1 MDANGLVDL
10 GAYAGWSTRRVI
22 VLMGRWLRRMV
33 RGLSLCVYYLTG
45 WFILRQLWA
54 KRTPPRT
61 IVEGAVVRP
70 LDAESESEVEV
81 QDDPCEAVLVGL
93 EHGGKPRALATD
105 PCADRAIGEPVR
117 LLERDR
123 ELSDV
128 KRRSSVRL
136 CDHHRQLYVAAC
148 SSRKCSVLA
157 CYEQVDGAKQ
167 GVPLCKHHL
176 TDLGGCARPT
186 CRVSWTHERDSSI
199 ARSEASMSEGE
210 CLTPARRSRRIT
222 SDGAER
228 LGPRAASADPSESQK
243 KIEGKLEK
251 GPCMVLLRPKSLQ
264 TAEAPPR
271 WTAWLGCIEGF
282 AEEGRSQELLEVHI
296 PSLKQTCVIHR
307 RLLKGSPR
315 DNGAG
320 RISKHWVQKFLQHTH
335 DEEVGQG
342 ISVLVACL
350 SEDQAAALNAW
361 DGEVTD
367 EGAKPSKAWQGRL
380 YREIL
385 PHADAY
391 LREEAEMS
399 DDFMTP
405 PKPKVELEEGAGP
418 AIPPFPDLDDS
429 DRQGR
434 MEAARRALD
443 QHIEGEIDSEVLQT
457 VATAFDLDHEQLA
470 QSMYARNHRL
480 SYSKP
485 TAPPGLGA
493 DQSEMEFACR
503 PVTATMPGG
512 VTVKPAVPRPANPLL
527 PRSSSSIPPAQ
538 RGGLSLFPKGSGGRN
553 SLVKPAS
560 EQMPDGRAGATFG
573 EALGDSTQVQSADR
587 IIHAIDGL
595 RRAQDDDKNLTKG
608 TLSSIKEAEKMD
620 VFLARGCGTLTVELA
635 PGVYGKELFHAGKR
649 VANHARHMLHLIK
662 WPVLMTNRVLLGIAG
677 LWWGGK
683 DTYTLHASDCVTARS
698 EQLDSWNPSPT
709 TRSKIA

>member
-1 MDANGLVDL
+1 
-10 GAYAGWSTRRVI
+10 
-22 VLMGRWLRRMV
+22 
-33 RGLSLCVYYLTG
+33 
-45 WFILRQLWA
+45 
-54 KRTPPRT
+54 
-61 IVEGAVVRP
+61 
-70 LDAESESEVEV
+70 
-81 QDDPCEAVLVGL
+81 
-93 EHGGKPRALATD
+93 
-105 PCADRAIGEPVR
+105 
-117 LLERDR
+117 
-123 ELSDV
+123 
-128 KRRSSVRL
+128 
-136 CDHHRQLYVAAC
+136 
-148 SSRKCSVLA
+148 
-157 CYEQVDGAKQ
+157 
-167 GVPLCKHHL
+167 
-176 TDLGGCARPT
+176 
-186 CRVSWTHERDSSI
+186 
-199 ARSEASMSEGE
+199 
-210 CLTPARRSRRIT
+210 
-222 SDGAER
+222 
-228 LGPRAASADPSESQK
+228 
-243 KIEGKLEK
+243 
-251 GPCMVLLRPKSLQ
+251 
-264 TAEAPPR
+264 
-271 WTAWLGCIEGF
+271 
-282 AEEGRSQELLEVHI
+282 
-296 PSLKQTCVIHR
+296 
-307 RLLKGSPR
+307 
-315 DNGAG
+315 
-320 RISKHWVQKFLQHTH
+320 
-335 DEEVGQG
+335 
-342 ISVLVACL
+342 
-350 SEDQAAALNAW
+350 
-361 DGEVTD
+361 
-367 EGAKPSKAWQGRL
+367 
-380 YREIL
+380 
-385 PHADAY
+385 
-391 LREEAEMS
+391 
-399 DDFMTP
+399 MTP

-698 EQLDSWNPSPT
+698 EQLDSWNPSSDNKIENRMRPPGVFNT
-709 TRSKIA
+709 WLRYAENSLRVFGSCYGTEHIQERLDCLQALKEAHEEDEHAFPAAYCIELFEELVAAWCEELRESRRKLCSLLGTENPRLEDLKLLALAPGADGQANFQFPSIWDLGDPNGYYQTVVVPRQQRQMSRLLHKQLHDHNLKQKKTAGPAEDEEPRTGRAPKLNLKDKEADGYAGGSMKSAYPAGKRLTQGEASRSVEHAPKDPKTNKPICWYAATHMGCTRGDKCQHAHEPLPGLAKLDYTPLGSG